1 MNEHMREMDAT
12 NLDQILAECD
22 RLLEEINSELYQGLA
37 DEQRLQLE
45 IQQAALAESK
55 AKLENI
61 TSRAGEG
68 TGRVSE
74 GIHEA
79 IDDLIKAIRET
90 ARILR

>member
-1 MNEHMREMDAT
+1 MMHRME
-12 NLDQILAECD
+12 ILRFKTYGIE
-22 RLLEEINSELYQGLA
+22 NS
-37 DEQRLQLE
+37 
-45 IQQAALAESK
+45 
-55 AKLENI
+55 

-90 ARILR
+90 ARILK